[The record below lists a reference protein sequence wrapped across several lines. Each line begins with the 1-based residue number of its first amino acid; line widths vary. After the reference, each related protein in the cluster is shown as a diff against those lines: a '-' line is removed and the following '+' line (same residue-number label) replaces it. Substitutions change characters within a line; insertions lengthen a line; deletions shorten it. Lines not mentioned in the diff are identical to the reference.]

1 MKNTKPA
8 ATAKITLP
16 IRYCNNA
23 LVAVSKLIS
32 LRGMMVCF
40 PNIRPP
46 VKRLPNIIKGIIG
59 GILMLEA
66 RIAIT
71 LFSLRKWAETPAKII
86 W

>member
-16 IRYCNNA
+16 IRYCNKA
-23 LVAVSKLIS
+23 LPAVSKLIS
-32 LRGMMVCF
+32 LKGGIIVSF
-40 PNIRPP
+40 PKTRPP

-66 RIAIT
+66 RIEIT
-71 LFSLRKWAETPAKII
+71 LFSFRKWAETPAKII
-86 W
+86 